1 VPIINCA
8 TAFDQVGCVKILCD
22 HDCSYFYGEANG
34 VCITPNRCRCFYK
47 SEYCDPDDTNWGPSP
62 SLMPKNTIRLYFEH
76 RMSCLNVLSELL
88 MNCDFLLYLC
98 LSSIYLNCVNNVRC
112 CQIYA

>member
-1 VPIINCA
+1 
-8 TAFDQVGCVKILCD
+8 
-22 HDCSYFYGEANG
+22 
-34 VCITPNRCRCFYK
+34 
-47 SEYCDPDDTNWGPSP
+47 
-62 SLMPKNTIRLYFEH
+62 MPKNTIRLYFEH
-76 RMSCLNVLSELL
+76 CMSCLNVLSELL